1 MKDDVKP
8 KSTKERQKRWRERR
22 KAEGKKIITV
32 TLSRKAKEIL
42 ENENEWTG
50 DTLSTIGDRFLI
62 NSKKPK
68 YDEDPILDSAN
79 TPEILSE
86 EQTSESIKG
95 GPKYRN
101 ENGGR
106 LKIGQSENMFRS
118 FFETATDLMCMTD
131 KYGNLTYVNDSFA
144 RTLGYSKEETVGMH
158 ITKILHERSVKERF
172 KPKFRELIDKGKIDL
187 QTTWI
192 SKNGKEIYGEEK
204 VVAVYDSKGRF
215 TGTRGVLRDITKRK
229 LTEKALREK
238 EEELRLKNK
247 NLEEMNAVL
256 RVLLE
261 RMNEDKTEMEEK
273 VLLNIQEL
281 IMPYLEKLKKTRLDI
296 RQGSLVS
303 ILESN
308 LNDIVLPFARELTT
322 KYLKFTPSEIQVAN
336 LIKQGK
342 TTKEI
347 AHLLNL
353 STETI
358 DSHRKNIRRKLG
370 IKNRKENLRTHLLA
384 FHNG

>member
-1 MKDDVKP
+1 MKHDEKL
-8 KSTKERQKRWRERR
+8 KSAKERQKQWRARR
-22 KAEGKKIITV
+22 KAEGKKILTV
-32 TLSRKAKEIL
+32 ILSRKAKEIL
-42 ENENEWTG
+42 ESENERTG
-50 DTLSTIGDRFLI
+50 NTLSTIIDRVLV

-68 YDEDPILDSAN
+68 YEEDPILDTVN
-79 TPEILSE
+79 TSGILRE
-86 EQTSESIKG
+86 ELTSGLIKG
-95 GPKYRN
+95 TSIH
-101 ENGGR
+101 ENDEHFE
-106 LKIGQSENMFRS
+106 IGQSENMFRS

-131 KYGNLTYVNDSFA
+131 KYGNLTYVNDSFTK
-144 RTLGYSKEETVGMH
+144 TLGYSKEEAVGMH
-158 ITKILHERSVKERF
+158 ITKILHKRSVKERF

-187 QTTWI
+187 ETTWI
-192 SKNGKEIYGEEK
+192 SKKGKEIYGEEK

-247 NLEEMNAVL
+247 NLEEMNAAL

-261 RMNEDKTEMEEK
+261 RRNEDKTEIEER
-273 VLLNIQEL
+273 VLLNVQEL
-281 IMPYLEKLKKTRLDI
+281 IMPYLEKLKNARLNM
-296 RQGSLVS
+296 RQSSLAS

-308 LNDIVLPFARELTT
+308 LKDIVLPFARELTT
-322 KYLKFTPSEIQVAN
+322 KYLKFTPTEIQVAN

-347 AHLLNL
+347 AHLLHL

-358 DSHRKNIRRKLG
+358 ESHRKNIRKKLG
-370 IKNRKENLRTHLLA
+370 IKNRKENLRTHLLT

>member
-1 MKDDVKP
+1 MKHDEKL
-8 KSTKERQKRWRERR
+8 KSAKERQKQWRARR
-22 KAEGKKIITV
+22 KAEGKKILTV
-32 TLSRKAKEIL
+32 ILSKKAKEIL
-42 ENENEWTG
+42 ENENERTG
-50 DTLSTIGDRFLI
+50 DTLSTIIDRVLI
-62 NSKKPK
+62 NSKKSK
-68 YDEDPILDSAN
+68 YEEDPILDTAN
-79 TPEILSE
+79 TSGILRE
-86 EQTSESIKG
+86 EQTPGLSKGASIH
-95 GPKYRN
+95 
-101 ENGGR
+101 ENDEHF
-106 LKIGQSENMFRS
+106 KMGQSENMFRS

-131 KYGNLTYVNDSFA
+131 KYGNLSYVNDSFTK
-144 RTLGYSKEETVGMH
+144 TLGYSKEETVGMH
-158 ITKILHERSVKERF
+158 ITKILHKRSVKERF

-187 QTTWI
+187 ETTWI
-192 SKNGKEIYGEEK
+192 SKKGKEIYGEEK

-238 EEELRLKNK
+238 EEELRLKSK
-247 NLEEMNAVL
+247 NLEEMNAAL

-261 RMNEDKTEMEEK
+261 RRNEDKTEIEDRM
-273 VLLNIQEL
+273 LLNVQEL
-281 IMPYLEKLKKTRLDI
+281 VMPYLEKLKNTRLDM

-308 LNDIVLPFARELTT
+308 LKDIVLPFARELTT
-322 KYLKFTPSEIQVAN
+322 KYLKFTPTEIQVAN

-358 DSHRKNIRRKLG
+358 ESHRKNIRKKLG
-370 IKNRKENLRTHLLA
+370 IKNRKENLRTHLLT